1 MPAPEANFWNTLKRN
16 LPTNCFSTRIE
27 NRHGG
32 GVPDVHFTWSG
43 FVFWL
48 ELKTTKNN
56 SVRLSPQQIAWNT
69 AYSSK
74 SGLTFILVKHLS
86 SGDLFLLRQS
96 EPLRGSIH
104 MGEVKDRLIRME
116 EDAMTMDREEWID
129 EYGDVDLDIYN
140 RVNDGISREMAMHM
154 LNGLNDLL
162 YGREAS

>member
-1 MPAPEANFWNTLKRN
+1 
-16 LPTNCFSTRIE
+16 
-27 NRHGG
+27 
-32 GVPDVHFTWSG
+32 
-43 FVFWL
+43 
-48 ELKTTKNN
+48 
-56 SVRLSPQQIAWNT
+56 
-69 AYSSK
+69 
-74 SGLTFILVKHLS
+74 
-86 SGDLFLLRQS
+86 
-96 EPLRGSIH
+96 